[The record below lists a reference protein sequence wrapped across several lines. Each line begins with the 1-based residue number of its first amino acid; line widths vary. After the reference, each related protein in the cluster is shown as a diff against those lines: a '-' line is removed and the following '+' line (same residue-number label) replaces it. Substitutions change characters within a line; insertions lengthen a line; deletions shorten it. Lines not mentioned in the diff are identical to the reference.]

1 MLLFFASASSEM
13 AKGAKINA
21 SAKTTAVDTSNVLVV
36 FILVNFTTTIQYL
49 LDILDFQENVVTD
62 FLAE

>member
-1 MLLFFASASSEM
+1 M